1 MSILIH
7 NCTAVLMDEAGTV
20 LPNAYVVVEGTKIR
34 SVSTQRPWG
43 SFEEQIDGRGN
54 VLMPGFV
61 NAHSHVPMT
70 AMRGYGDGNN
80 LQDWLHNYIFPVEA
94 RWDDRAIRACTDLG
108 LAEMIASG
116 VTTIADMYGHT
127 DAVAQEVAA
136 SGISANLCCGGVQF
150 TDTFD
155 PATHHDCVVQRELTE
170 KWHGYND
177 GQILVDASIHGE
189 YTFHHPLWQ
198 WMADYAREHGL
209 GMHVHISE
217 TRTEHA
223 ECLARH
229 GKTPIQVLNDYGVW
243 DVRAIAAHCVWT
255 TPEDWSVMAS
265 KGVSAIHNPM
275 SNLKLGSGIAPVPAM
290 GKAGVNVCLGTDG
303 VSSNNC
309 TDFFG
314 DMKLAAILHNGANC
328 DPLALLPT
336 LETKQVSG
344 LYGAGQFNGSSGYEE
359 AAAQG
364 LIAGINAAWKAQGK
378 EPFILDR
385 ASSYI
390 GTLIDDLVTKGCSDP
405 YRMMT
410 SRSEYRLLLRQDNA
424 DMRLTPLGYEIG
436 LVSEEK
442 YQRLLKKQEMIRA
455 ERKRI
460 EDTSIPLTDELQ
472 QLLVS
477 RGTSPLPRGVKE
489 VELLKRPQITYDDL
503 TPFDVNRPDIPR
515 EIFEQVEI
523 ELKYEGYIVRQT
535 AQINEMRR
543 LEVKAIPPETDYNKI
558 DGLRLEAREK
568 LSKIRPMN
576 VGQASRISG
585 VSPADISVLL
595 IYLAKEGK

>member
-189 YTFHHPLWQ
+189 YTSHHPLWQ

-309 TDFFG
+309 TDFTRSARFFRTSNTYT
-314 DMKLAAILHNGANC
+314 IQTII
-328 DPLALLPT
+328 PT
-336 LETKQVSG
+336 TKQIRLNPS
-344 LYGAGQFNGSSGYEE
+344 FPNGS
-359 AAAQG
+359 
-364 LIAGINAAWKAQGK
+364 GI
-378 EPFILDR
+378 
-385 ASSYI
+385 
-390 GTLIDDLVTKGCSDP
+390 
-405 YRMMT
+405 
-410 SRSEYRLLLRQDNA
+410 
-424 DMRLTPLGYEIG
+424 
-436 LVSEEK
+436 
-442 YQRLLKKQEMIRA
+442 
-455 ERKRI
+455 
-460 EDTSIPLTDELQ
+460 
-472 QLLVS
+472 
-477 RGTSPLPRGVKE
+477 
-489 VELLKRPQITYDDL
+489 
-503 TPFDVNRPDIPR
+503 
-515 EIFEQVEI
+515 
-523 ELKYEGYIVRQT
+523 
-535 AQINEMRR
+535 
-543 LEVKAIPPETDYNKI
+543 
-558 DGLRLEAREK
+558 
-568 LSKIRPMN
+568 
-576 VGQASRISG
+576 
-585 VSPADISVLL
+585 
-595 IYLAKEGK
+595 